1 MYYLSLKLSNF
12 IVAVTNNYMNI
23 YPKPK
28 IKINSCYILKTFEK
42 FYLKVVNSRLILDS
56 N

>member
-28 IKINSCYILKTFEK
+28 IKINNCYILKTFEK